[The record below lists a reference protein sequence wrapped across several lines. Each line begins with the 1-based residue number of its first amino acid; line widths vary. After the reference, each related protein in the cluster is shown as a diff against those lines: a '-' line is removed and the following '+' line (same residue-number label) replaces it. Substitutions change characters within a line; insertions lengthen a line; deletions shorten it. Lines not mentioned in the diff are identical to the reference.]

1 MRDALGFL
9 TVLPLG
15 RQGPPTGW
23 GLLAFPLVGALVGG
37 AWALTAW
44 TTDPLGGP
52 LVAAAAVLVVDLLL
66 TGGLHLDAVADVADA
81 VGSRRRG
88 DAAREVLADPAIGA
102 IGAAGLGS
110 VLFLRFAL
118 LAAVIPH
125 GPIALLGAPAA
136 GRAAMVWA
144 TGRMPHGPGSLGSD
158 LHAVASR
165 PVATAVAVT
174 AAVIG
179 GLAAGS
185 VATGLATLVLVVV
198 TAEGASAWWKR
209 RYGFPSGD
217 AIGATGSAAET
228 LVLVVLAAQVAGS

>member
-9 TVLPLG
+9 TVLPFG
-15 RQGPPTGW
+15 REGPPTRW
-23 GLLAFPLVGALVGG
+23 GLLAFPLIGALLGG

-44 TTDPLGGP
+44 SIDPLTGP
-52 LVAAAAVLVVDLLL
+52 LVAAAGVLVVDLLL

-81 VGSRRRG
+81 VGSRTRG
-88 DAAREVLADPAIGA
+88 DAAREILADPAIGA

-110 VLFLRFAL
+110 VLLLRFAV

-125 GPIALLGAPAA
+125 APVALLGAPAA

-144 TGRMPHGPGSLGSD
+144 TGRMPHGPGSLGSP
-158 LHAVASR
+158 LHTAASR
-165 PVATAVAVT
+165 PVAMVAAVT
-174 AAVIG
+174 AGAIG

-185 VATGLATLVLVVV
+185 VTTGVATLALVVI
-198 TAEGASAWWKR
+198 TASGASAWWRR

-228 LVLVVLAAQVAGS
+228 LVLVVLAIQVSGS